1 VAGRAPEKQ
10 RSQEWHTLSR
20 EELENL
26 AGERLSERAAR
37 SLIDANVAIPA
48 NAALAADVLADTY
61 PAEGRSSEHPAD

>member
-1 VAGRAPEKQ
+1 VAGKAAEKQ

-26 AGERLSERAAR
+26 AGEPLPERAAR

-48 NAALAADVLADTY
+48 NAAVAADLLSDT
-61 PAEGRSSEHPAD
+61 SIDHPDRPGD